1 MDWVSIGGRI
11 RRQREFL
18 GYTREQFA
26 ELLDVTPKFCSD
38 IELGV
43 KGMSVQTLCRI
54 SEVLRLSTD
63 FILFGRENTESSSPI
78 TQLLRSCSSSEQAY
92 AEQLLKTF
100 IMAMNGQK
108 KNRFDKRFFFCRP
121 LPMGNGL
128 DLTAVKQVFQL
139 FSGEALGGQQVNI
152 LRRIPKGQRHGFQF
166 IQMGRVFFRMGET
179 AAVWIVHQEPGVSE
193 PEQLAVIKGL
203 PVEPPQSG

>member
-78 TQLLRSCSSSEQAY
+78 TQLRRSCSSSEQAY

-100 IMAMNGQK
+100 IMAMNAK
-108 KNRFDKRFFFCRP
+108 KES
-121 LPMGNGL
+121 L
-128 DLTAVKQVFQL
+128 
-139 FSGEALGGQQVNI
+139 
-152 LRRIPKGQRHGFQF
+152 
-166 IQMGRVFFRMGET
+166 
-179 AAVWIVHQEPGVSE
+179 
-193 PEQLAVIKGL
+193 
-203 PVEPPQSG
+203 

>member
-43 KGMSVQTLCRI
+43 KGMSVQTLCR
-54 SEVLRLSTD
+54 STD

-100 IMAMNGQK
+100 IMAMNAK
-108 KNRFDKRFFFCRP
+108 KES
-121 LPMGNGL
+121 L
-128 DLTAVKQVFQL
+128 
-139 FSGEALGGQQVNI
+139 
-152 LRRIPKGQRHGFQF
+152 
-166 IQMGRVFFRMGET
+166 
-179 AAVWIVHQEPGVSE
+179 
-193 PEQLAVIKGL
+193 
-203 PVEPPQSG
+203 

>member
-63 FILFGRENTESSSPI
+63 FILLAGRTRRVPAPS
-78 TQLLRSCSSSEQAY
+78 RSCSVAVPPLS
-92 AEQLLKTF
+92 
-100 IMAMNGQK
+100 
-108 KNRFDKRFFFCRP
+108 RP
-121 LPMGNGL
+121 MRNS
-128 DLTAVKQVFQL
+128 F
-139 FSGEALGGQQVNI
+139 
-152 LRRIPKGQRHGFQF
+152 
-166 IQMGRVFFRMGET
+166 
-179 AAVWIVHQEPGVSE
+179 
-193 PEQLAVIKGL
+193 
-203 PVEPPQSG
+203 

>member
-43 KGMSVQTLCRI
+43 KGMSVQTLYRI

-63 FILFGRENTESSSPI
+63 FILLFGRENTESSSPI

-100 IMAMNGQK
+100 IMAMNAK
-108 KNRFDKRFFFCRP
+108 KES
-121 LPMGNGL
+121 L
-128 DLTAVKQVFQL
+128 
-139 FSGEALGGQQVNI
+139 
-152 LRRIPKGQRHGFQF
+152 
-166 IQMGRVFFRMGET
+166 
-179 AAVWIVHQEPGVSE
+179 
-193 PEQLAVIKGL
+193 
-203 PVEPPQSG
+203 

>member
-43 KGMSVQTLCRI
+43 KGCPSRPCAGSLRSCACPRI
-54 SEVLRLSTD
+54 SSFLA
-63 FILFGRENTESSSPI
+63 GRTPRVPAPSRK
-78 TQLLRSCSSSEQAY
+78 LLRSCSSSEQAY

-100 IMAMNGQK
+100 IMAMNAK
-108 KNRFDKRFFFCRP
+108 ES
-121 LPMGNGL
+121 L
-128 DLTAVKQVFQL
+128 
-139 FSGEALGGQQVNI
+139 
-152 LRRIPKGQRHGFQF
+152 
-166 IQMGRVFFRMGET
+166 
-179 AAVWIVHQEPGVSE
+179 
-193 PEQLAVIKGL
+193 
-203 PVEPPQSG
+203 

>member
-26 ELLDVTPKFCSD
+26 ELLD
-38 IELGV
+38 V

-100 IMAMNGQK
+100 IMAMNAK
-108 KNRFDKRFFFCRP
+108 KES
-121 LPMGNGL
+121 L
-128 DLTAVKQVFQL
+128 
-139 FSGEALGGQQVNI
+139 
-152 LRRIPKGQRHGFQF
+152 
-166 IQMGRVFFRMGET
+166 
-179 AAVWIVHQEPGVSE
+179 
-193 PEQLAVIKGL
+193 
-203 PVEPPQSG
+203 